1 MISKILC
8 ASMIF
13 GSVAVY
19 AQTNNPVNMS
29 DSLDKNAV
37 PSELETRKN
46 VEEPRNLPDR
56 IDRNTV
62 PAPFEERQKE
72 EEAIGTD
79 SESESESQ
87 EKMEDHSMEKM
98 EDSSMDDS
106 SLQEPATDVDSTQS
120 PDSL

>member
-13 GSVAVY
+13 GSMAVY
-19 AQTNNPVNMS
+19 AQTSNPVNMS

-72 EEAIGTD
+72 EEAIGT
-79 SESESESQ
+79 ESDSQ

-98 EDSSMDDS
+98 EDSSIDDS